1 MRTETSNFYN
11 KHRKESQIEQ
21 NKKDDFTTYFSRL
34 TVLLLLHWR
43 SSRTIRNRTTLTLQL
58 LPGLP
63 STTACRAARAQ
74 LDDKRDQVKRGR
86 KPHKGHHAGAQLG
99 ADVQVLVRVGE
110 DVLEDGEHDGGHDGG
125 DDGEERGGKGEQGE
139 GEGAEEDKGATAVG
153 RVGLVNGWVGRDG
166 LGRPRGDSQGGEKDE
181 DEGEDG
187 GNDEETEH
195 PVRGHAG
202 DLESIGDVCGEGNFR
217 AVSIGINRIWPGMY
231 ILVAPESNS
240 LRRIFN
246 GLNQ

>member
-1 MRTETSNFYN
+1 MKTRRSYDIVFL
-11 KHRKESQIEQ
+11 SL
-21 NKKDDFTTYFSRL
+21 FLRL
-34 TVLLLLHWR
+34 TVLLLLHRRR
-43 SSRTIRNRTTLTLQL
+43 SSRTIGPRTTPTLQL
-58 LPGLP
+58 LPCLP
-63 STTACRAARAQ
+63 STTACRTARAQ
-74 LDDKRDQVKRGR
+74 LDDKRDQVERGR

-110 DVLEDGEHDGGHDGG
+110 DAREDGEHDGGHDGG
-125 DDGEERGGKGEQGE
+125 DDGEERGGEGEQGE
-139 GEGAEEDKGATAVG
+139 GEGAEEDESATAVG
-153 RVGLVNGWVGRDG
+153 RMGLIDGWVGRDG
-166 LGRPRGDSQGGEKDE
+166 LGRPRGDSQGGEKDK

-187 GNDEETEH
+187 GDDEETEH

-202 DLESIGDVCGEGNFR
+202 DLESIGDVCGEGDCR
-217 AVSIGINRIWPGMY
+217 AVSIESDRMWAGMY

>member
-1 MRTETSNFYN
+1 M
-11 KHRKESQIEQ
+11 
-21 NKKDDFTTYFSRL
+21 
-34 TVLLLLHWR
+34 HWR
-43 SSRTIRNRTTLTLQL
+43 SSRTIRNRTTVTLQL
-58 LPGLP
+58 LPSLP

-86 KPHKGHHAGAQLG
+86 KPHKSHHAGAQLG

-125 DDGEERGGKGEQGE
+125 DDGEERGDEGEHGK
-139 GEGAEEDKGATAVG
+139 GEGAEEDEGATAVG
-153 RVGLVNGWVGRDG
+153 RVGLIDGRVGRDG
-166 LGRPRGDSQGGEKDE
+166 LGRARGDSQGGEKDE

-202 DLESIGDVCGEGNFR
+202 DLEGIGDVCGEGNCR
-217 AVSIGINRIWPGMY
+217 VMVSIGINRTWI
-231 ILVAPESNS
+231 
-240 LRRIFN
+240 
-246 GLNQ
+246 